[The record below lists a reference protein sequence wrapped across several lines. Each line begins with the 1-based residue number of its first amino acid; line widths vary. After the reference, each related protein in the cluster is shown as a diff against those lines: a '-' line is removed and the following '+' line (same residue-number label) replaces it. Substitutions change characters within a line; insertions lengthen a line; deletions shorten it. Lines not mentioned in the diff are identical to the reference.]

1 MDDRDE
7 PWHGRLT
14 KQDSLG
20 SPGDGCRTQGM
31 FDTLAGAGKEN
42 VTKMT
47 VDRLALNVAM
57 ITESWWVGIRTLKNC
72 CHAVCYYRMDS
83 APGNVPQAM
92 MMIADS
98 NHIDDIVFQCW

>member
-31 FDTLAGAGKEN
+31 FDILAGAGKEN
-42 VTKMT
+42 VN
-47 VDRLALNVAM
+47 L
-57 ITESWWVGIRTLKNC
+57 E
-72 CHAVCYYRMDS
+72 
-83 APGNVPQAM
+83 
-92 MMIADS
+92 
-98 NHIDDIVFQCW
+98 